1 MKTLISTLLI
11 ATAVFS
17 LNVNA
22 SVVKFTASNDTFNT
36 SVCVVAAKNGIEE
49 AKKMLT
55 DNGISFKAFNK
66 DVSCNGKALRSFSK
80 KMELKRLT
88 AQLINLSN

>member
-1 MKTLISTLLI
+1 MKMFISTSLI
-11 ATAVFS
+11 VAAVFS

-22 SVVKFTASNDTFNT
+22 STVKFTASNVTFNT

-66 DVSCNGKALRSFSK
+66 DISCNGKALRSFSK
-80 KMELKRLT
+80 KMEMKRLA

>member
-1 MKTLISTLLI
+1 MKTFISTSLI
-11 ATAVFS
+11 AAAVFS

-22 SVVKFTASNDTFNT
+22 SIVKFEASDDTFNT

-55 DNGISFKAFNK
+55 NNGISFKAFNK
-66 DVSCNGKALRSFSK
+66 DISCNGKALRSFSK
-80 KMELKRLT
+80 KMEIKRLT
-88 AQLINLSN
+88 VQLTNLSN

>member
-1 MKTLISTLLI
+1 MKTFISTSLI
-11 ATAVFS
+11 VAAVFS

-22 SVVKFTASNDTFNT
+22 SIVKFAASNDTFNT

-55 DNGISFKAFNK
+55 DNRISFKAFNK
-66 DVSCNGKALRSFSK
+66 DISCNEKTLRSFSK
-80 KMELKRLT
+80 KMERKRLA
-88 AQLINLSN
+88 AQVINLSN